1 MPSLFF
7 LFAFL
12 LCLALFDLFVPL
24 AVGVAYKFIFT
35 LLLQFKRDPHK
46 MVNITDCTVV
56 LLDDPR
62 HPDTFQLTDDTRGK
76 FYHNRYSCT

>member
-12 LCLALFDLFVPL
+12 LCLPLLPL